1 VEIVFLVDTNIF
13 LEILL
18 GQEKKTICKEFLDNN
33 AGNLN
38 ISDFSLHSL
47 GVILFRYD
55 KEEVF
60 RHFIE
65 DVFPKIVVLSLP
77 EDSYLNII
85 KSKEILKLDFDDSYQ
100 YGLAKHYELTIVTL
114 DKDFEKI
121 QDINVRFL

>member
-1 VEIVFLVDTNIF
+1 MFLVDTNIF

-65 DVFPKIVVLSLP
+65 DVFPKIAVLSLP
-77 EDSYLNII
+77 GDSYLNVIR
-85 KSKEILKLDFDDSYQ
+85 SKEILKLDFDDSYQ
-100 YGLAKHYELTIVTL
+100 YGLAKHYGLTIITM

>member
-1 VEIVFLVDTNIF
+1 MFLVDTNIF

-65 DVFPKIVVLSLP
+65 DVFPKIAVLSLP
-77 EDSYLNII
+77 GDSYLNVIR
-85 KSKEILKLDFDDSYQ
+85 SKEILKLDFDDSYQ
-100 YGLAKHYELTIVTL
+100 YGLAKHYGLTIITL

>member
-1 VEIVFLVDTNIF
+1 MFLVDTNIF

-18 GQEKKTICKEFLDNN
+18 GQEKKTICKEFLDHN

-47 GVILFRYD
+47 GVILFRSD

-60 RHFIE
+60 RHVIE
-65 DVFPKIVVLSLP
+65 DVFPKIAVLSLP
-77 EDSYLNII
+77 GDSYLNVIR
-85 KSKEILKLDFDDSYQ
+85 SKEILKLDFDDSYQ
-100 YGLAKHYELTIVTL
+100 YGLAKHYGLTIITM

>member
-1 VEIVFLVDTNIF
+1 MFLVDTNIF

-65 DVFPKIVVLSLP
+65 DVFPKIAVLSLP
-77 EDSYLNII
+77 GDSYLNVIR
-85 KSKEILKLDFDDSYQ
+85 SKEILKLDFDDSYQ
-100 YGLAKHYELTIVTL
+100 YGLAKHYGLTIITM

-121 QDINVRFL
+121 QDINARFL